1 MEFLLEKICCKRR
14 ERENQ
19 MDLGKRIREL
29 RTKQGISLNELASKI
44 SVSPGFLSQI
54 ENGKSEPSLT
64 TIKKISDGLS
74 VTISNLFDEV
84 EQKDH
89 MFVKLNERVSMCN
102 IGEGGVSIEFL
113 APFNRENIMEA
124 CVHVVDPLC
133 RSGAQPYSHEGQEV
147 FLVLEGKFQ
156 LVVDEKCFNM
166 EAGDSYYLS
175 DCSLPHMFVNLSK
188 QEKSKMLCVTNPP
201 FFYDCKKGQ

>member
-1 MEFLLEKICCKRR
+1 
-14 ERENQ
+14 

-29 RTKQGISLNELASKI
+29 RVKQGTSLNELASRI

-64 TIKKISDGLS
+64 TIKKISEGLNI
-74 VTISNLFDEV
+74 TISQLFSTI

-89 MFVKLNERVSMCN
+89 MFVKLLERVRMSN

-113 APFNRENIMEA
+113 APFNQENIMEA

-133 RSGAQPYSHEGQEV
+133 RSGSQPYSHEGQEV

-156 LVVDEKCFNM
+156 LIVGEKSFDM
-166 EAGDSYYLS
+166 EKGDSYYLS
-175 DCSLPHMFVNLSK
+175 DCSLQHMFINTSK
-188 QEKSKMLCVTNPP
+188 EEKSKMLCITNPP
-201 FFYDCKKGQ
+201 FFYDCKKST